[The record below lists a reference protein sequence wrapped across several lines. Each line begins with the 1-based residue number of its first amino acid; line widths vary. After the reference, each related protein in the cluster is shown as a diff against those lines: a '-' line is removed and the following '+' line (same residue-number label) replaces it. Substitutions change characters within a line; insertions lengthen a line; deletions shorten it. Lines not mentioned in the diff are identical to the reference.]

1 MIRIFV
7 STNEHSFEH
16 TFFLRYGIILP
27 KVLQIKI
34 FLFLRKLNYVIL
46 HLVKFQLQSIIQQKD
61 TENEILLPISSGIF
75 SSENAPNFGPL
86 FLGFDAIL
94 NYGTKKIGIFNLF
107 QT

>member
-1 MIRIFV
+1 M
-7 STNEHSFEH
+7 
-16 TFFLRYGIILP
+16 
-27 KVLQIKI
+27 LQIKI

-61 TENEILLPISSGIF
+61 TENEIVLPISSGIF

-94 NYGTKKIGIFNLF
+94 NHGTKKLEYLIFFKPSKILYC
-107 QT
+107 